1 MATSAMAGK
10 SKSQGSKPKG
20 KRTVVDPHVGSA
32 GVTVLPTNSTTRMAV
47 PNLDDV
53 KGAGTG
59 GAFARRF
66 VGPALIVG
74 SLDDIALVGPGLTLP
89 HERDVVETVRV
100 RHSAA
105 ATTALSAPK
114 AFPEPADVPASA
126 EPAPIS
132 RLATLAD
139 VPARFDAD
147 EDDLLVCRQVRLETH
162 DVRTFVFT
170 ARNPRLF
177 RFKPGQFMTFDWP
190 IGPEP
195 VQRCYTIAS
204 APSRPDTF
212 SITVKRVP
220 GGPVSNWLHENLVP
234 GMEVRAAGPM
244 GEFTCADHPA
254 EKYLFLSGGSGIT
267 PLMSMSRALGDLGED
282 ADVVFV
288 HAARTP
294 ADIVFRAELEAMA
307 RANPRFRLA
316 HVVESDAGEPGWAG
330 FRGRL
335 SLPML
340 SLIAPD
346 FREREVFT
354 CGPSPFM
361 AAVRAMLSDGG
372 ADMRRYHE
380 ESFTFEDLAPATQA
394 EAAEA
399 EEKLVEG
406 ETRASFKVTFS
417 KSGRAIDC
425 PDDTFVL
432 QAARAAGMRLPASCT
447 KGLCGTCKSKLVSG
461 QVEMKHAGGIRQRE
475 IDQGL
480 VLLCCSKPLTD
491 LVVER

>member
-1 MATSAMAGK
+1 MAAKGK
-10 SKSQGSKPKG
+10 TKG
-20 KRTVVDPHVGSA
+20 KRTVVDAHVGSA
-32 GVTVLPTNSTTRMAV
+32 GVTVLPTNATTRMAV
-47 PNLDDV
+47 PNLDDT

-59 GAFARRF
+59 EAFARRF

-74 SLDDIALVGPGLTLP
+74 SIDEIAVVGPGFTLP
-89 HERDVVETVRV
+89 QEREIVETVRV

-105 ATTALSAPK
+105 AISATP
-114 AFPEPADVPASA
+114 APGAPSEPATTRALAVT
-126 EPAPIS
+126 PAPAPPLG
-132 RLATLAD
+132 RLAALAD
-139 VPARFDAD
+139 VPARFNAD
-147 EDDLLVCRQVRLETH
+147 EDDLLVCRQVRAETH
-162 DVRTFVFT
+162 DVKTFVFT

-190 IGPEP
+190 VGDEP

-220 GGPVSNWLHENLVP
+220 GGPVSNWLHDNMVP

-244 GEFTCADHPA
+244 GEFTCSDHPA

-282 ADVVFV
+282 ADIVFV

-294 ADIVFRAELEAMA
+294 ADIVFRAELDAMA

-361 AAVRAMLSDGG
+361 AAVRTMLSDGG

-380 ESFTFEDLAPATQA
+380 ESFTFEDLAPVTQA
-394 EAAEA
+394 AAAEA

-406 ETRASFKVTFS
+406 EARASFKVTFS

>member
-1 MATSAMAGK
+1 MAANGK
-10 SKSQGSKPKG
+10 SKTKG
-20 KRTVVDPHVGSA
+20 KRTVVDAHVGSA
-32 GVTVLPTNSTTRMAV
+32 GVTVLPTNSTTRMEV
-47 PNLDDV
+47 PNLDDA
-53 KGAGTG
+53 KGALSRRLVGP
-59 GAFARRF
+59 ARVVGSLEDTAF
-66 VGPALIVG
+66 VGPG
-74 SLDDIALVGPGLTLP
+74 FTLP

-100 RHSAA
+100 RHTAA
-105 ATTALSAPK
+105 AVSALSAPK
-114 AFPEPADVPASA
+114 AFPEPAVAPTA
-126 EPAPIS
+126 EAPPLPPLA

-190 IGPEP
+190 VGEDP

-204 APSRPDTF
+204 SPSRPDTV

-220 GGPVSNWLHENLVP
+220 GGPVSNWLHDNLAP

-254 EKYLFLSGGSGIT
+254 AKYLFLSGGSGIT
-267 PLMSMSRALGDLGED
+267 PLMSMSRALGDLAED
-282 ADVVFV
+282 ADIVFV

-294 ADIVFRAELEAMA
+294 ADIVFRVELEAMA
-307 RANPRFRLA
+307 RANPRFKLA
-316 HVVESDAGEPGWAG
+316 HVVESDGGEPGWAG

-361 AAVRAMLSDGG
+361 AAVRAMLADGG
-372 ADMRRYHE
+372 ADMGRYHE
-380 ESFTFEDLAPATQA
+380 ESFTFEDLAPAARA
-394 EAAEA
+394 EVTDAEV
-399 EEKLVEG
+399 KFVEG
-406 ETRASFKVTFS
+406 EARASFRVTFT

-461 QVEMKHAGGIRQRE
+461 QVDMKHAGGIRQRE

>member
-1 MATSAMAGK
+1 MAAKGNTK
-10 SKSQGSKPKG
+10 SKTKG
-20 KRTVVDPHVGSA
+20 KRTVVDAHVGSA
-32 GVTVLPTNSTTRMAV
+32 GITVLPTNSTTRMAV

-53 KGAGTG
+53 KGG
-59 GAFARRF
+59 GPEGALARRF

-74 SLDDIALVGPGLTLP
+74 SLDDTAFVGPGFTLP
-89 HERDVVETVRV
+89 HEREIVETVRV
-100 RHSAA
+100 RHTAA
-105 ATTALSAPK
+105 AATALSAPK
-114 AFPEPADVPASA
+114 AFPEPAAT
-126 EPAPIS
+126 PAPAEAAPLPS
-132 RLATLAD
+132 LTRLAALAD

-147 EDDLLVCRQVRLETH
+147 EDDLLVCRQVRAETH
-162 DVRTFVFT
+162 DVRTFVFA

-190 IGPEP
+190 IGEEP

-204 APSRPDTF
+204 SPSRPDTF

-220 GGPVSNWLHENLVP
+220 GGPVSNWLHDNLVP

-254 EKYLFLSGGSGIT
+254 EKYLFLSGGSGVT

-294 ADIVFRAELEAMA
+294 ADIVFRAELEGMA

-361 AAVRAMLSDGG
+361 AAVRAMLTDGG
-372 ADMRRYHE
+372 ADMGRYHE
-380 ESFTFEDLAPATQA
+380 ESFTFEDLAPAAKA
-394 EAAEA
+394 EVAEA

-406 ETRASFKVTFS
+406 EARASFRVTFS

-447 KGLCGTCKSKLVSG
+447 KGLCGTCKSRLVSG

>member
-1 MATSAMAGK
+1 MAAKGKTK
-10 SKSQGSKPKG
+10 SKTKG

-32 GVTVLPTNSTTRMAV
+32 GVTVLPSNSTTRMAM
-47 PNLDDV
+47 PNLDAA
-53 KGAGTG
+53 KGAATG

-74 SLDDIALVGPGLTLP
+74 SLDDTAFVGPGFTLP
-89 HERDVVETVRV
+89 HERQIVETVRV
-100 RHSAA
+100 RHTAA
-105 ATTALSAPK
+105 AATALSAPK
-114 AFPEPADVPASA
+114 AFPEPAAT
-126 EPAPIS
+126 PAPAEAAPLPPLT
-132 RLATLAD
+132 RLAALAD

-147 EDDLLVCRQVRLETH
+147 EDDLLVCRQVRAETH
-162 DVRTFVFT
+162 DVRTFVFA

-190 IGPEP
+190 IGEEP

-204 APSRPDTF
+204 SPSRPDTV

-220 GGPVSNWLHENLVP
+220 GGPVSNWLHDNLVP

-244 GEFTCADHPA
+244 GAFTCADHPA
-254 EKYLFLSGGSGIT
+254 DKYLFLSGGSGIT
-267 PLMSMSRALGDLGED
+267 PLMSMSRALADLGED
-282 ADVVFV
+282 ADILFV

-361 AAVRAMLSDGG
+361 AAVRAMLTDGG
-372 ADMRRYHE
+372 ADMGRYHE

-394 EAAEA
+394 AAAEA

-406 ETRASFKVTFS
+406 EARASFRVTFS

-447 KGLCGTCKSKLVSG
+447 KGLCGTCKSRLVSG

>member
-1 MATSAMAGK
+1 MAGK
-10 SKSQGSKPKG
+10 SKSQGSTSKG
-20 KRTVVDPHVGSA
+20 KRTVVDAHVGSA
-32 GVTVLPTNSTTRMAV
+32 GITVLPTNSTTRMAV
-47 PNLDDV
+47 PNLDDA

-74 SLDDIALVGPGLTLP
+74 AIDDFALVGPGLTLP
-89 HERDVVETVRV
+89 HERDVIETVRV
-100 RHSAA
+100 RHTPAAVSASPARAA
-105 ATTALSAPK
+105 A
-114 AFPEPADVPASA
+114 PEPAASLDLAETPA
-126 EPAPIS
+126 PAPPIS
-132 RLATLAD
+132 RIAALAD
-139 VPARFDAD
+139 VPARFNAD
-147 EDDLLVCRQVRLETH
+147 DDDLLVCRQVHTETH
-162 DVRTFVFT
+162 DVKTFVF
-170 ARNPRLF
+170 ASRNPRLF
-177 RFKPGQFMTFDWP
+177 RFHPGQFMTFDWP
-190 IGPEP
+190 VGDEP

-212 SITVKRVP
+212 AITVKRVP
-220 GGPVSNWLHENLVP
+220 GGPVSNWLHDNLVP
-234 GMEVRAAGPM
+234 GMEVRAVGPM
-244 GEFTCADHPA
+244 GEFTCATHPA
-254 EKYLFLSGGSGIT
+254 EKYLFVSGGSGIT
-267 PLMSMSRALGDLGED
+267 PLMSMSRAITDLAED
-282 ADVVFV
+282 RDVVFV

-294 ADIVFRAELEAMA
+294 ADIVFRAELDAIA
-307 RANPRFRLA
+307 RAHARFKVA
-316 HVVESDAGEPGWAG
+316 YVVESDAGEPGWPG

-335 SLPML
+335 SWPML

-346 FREREVFT
+346 LHEREVFT

-361 AAVRAMLSDGG
+361 KAVRAMLSDGG

-380 ESFTFEDLAPATQA
+380 ESFNFEELAPITQA
-394 EAAEA
+394 AAARA

-406 ETRASFKVTFS
+406 EARGSFRVTFS

-432 QAARAAGMRLPASCT
+432 QAARAAGMKLPASCT
-447 KGLCGTCKSKLVSG
+447 KGLCGTCKSRLVSG

>member
-1 MATSAMAGK
+1 MAAKGK
-10 SKSQGSKPKG
+10 SKG

-47 PNLDDV
+47 PNLDDA
-53 KGAGTG
+53 KFAASG

-74 SLDDIALVGPGLTLP
+74 SLDDRTFVGPGFTLP

-100 RHSAA
+100 RHATAAVSAV
-105 ATTALSAPK
+105 SPPK
-114 AFPEPADVPASA
+114 AFPEPTA
-126 EPAPIS
+126 EPAPAETS
-132 RLATLAD
+132 PLPPFDRLAALAD
-139 VPARFDAD
+139 LPARFNAD
-147 EDDLLVCRQVRLETH
+147 DDDLLVCRQVRVETH
-162 DVRTFVFT
+162 DVKTFVF
-170 ARNPRLF
+170 ASRNPRLF

-190 IGPEP
+190 IGDEP

-212 SITVKRVP
+212 AITVKRVP
-220 GGPVSNWLHENLVP
+220 GGPVSNWLHDNLVP
-234 GMEVRAAGPM
+234 GMEVRAVGPI

-267 PLMSMSRALGDLGED
+267 PLMSMSRALVDLGED
-282 ADVVFV
+282 ADIIFV
-288 HAARTP
+288 HAARSP
-294 ADIVFRAELEAMA
+294 ADIVFRAELDGMA
-307 RANPRFRLA
+307 RADPRFKLA

-354 CGPSPFM
+354 CGPTPFM
-361 AAVRAMLSDGG
+361 NAVRAMVADGG

-380 ESFTFEDLAPATQA
+380 ESFNFEDLAPVTQA
-394 EAAEA
+394 AAADA

-406 ETRASFKVTFS
+406 EARGSFRVTFT

-432 QAARAAGMRLPASCT
+432 QAARLAGMRLPASCT